1 MAYKDKEREKEW
13 HKQYYAEHK
22 EEKKAYDKEYNE
34 KNKEKRKKY
43 GQKYYQKNK
52 EKIKKRREERKEEI
66 RDYAAK
72 HYEQNKEKR
81 IKTQN
86 DYLKQKN
93 AESRLTAHNHKQL
106 WTPEEIEILIRMIK
120 QGKSYKEIS
129 TRLGRTV
136 DSIAIRLSRIRKNGD
151 PFNGNPVDV

>member
-1 MAYKDKEREKEW
+1 M
-13 HKQYYAEHK
+13 
-22 EEKKAYDKEYNE
+22 
-34 KNKEKRKKY
+34 
-43 GQKYYQKNK
+43 
-52 EKIKKRREERKEEI
+52 
-66 RDYAAK
+66 
-72 HYEQNKEKR
+72 

-120 QGKSYKEIS
+120 QGKSYKEMS

-136 DSIAIRLSRIRKNGD
+136 DSIAIKLSRIRKNGD
-151 PFNGNPVDV
+151 PFNGNPVDI